1 MNILTKFDSN
11 CPVVSEKIK
20 NKTTSF
26 LTHLGLFVSNK
37 TSDQLK
43 KHILCRGTSN
53 EHSYQRGRGVK
64 VQNWPHIILK
74 NNAQHRIKT
83 IY

>member
-43 KHILCRGTSN
+43 KHILCRGTCN
-53 EHSYQRGRGVK
+53 EHSY
-64 VQNWPHIILK
+64 QNWPHIILK
-74 NNAQHRIKT
+74 NNARHRIKT